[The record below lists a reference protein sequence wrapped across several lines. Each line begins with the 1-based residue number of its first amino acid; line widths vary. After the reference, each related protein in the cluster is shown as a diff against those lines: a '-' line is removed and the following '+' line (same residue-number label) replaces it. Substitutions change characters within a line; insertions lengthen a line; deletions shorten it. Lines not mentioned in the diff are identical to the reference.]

1 MPARRYRA
9 LHSQLSSLC
18 LQDCMRSRRR
28 SFIPSACITKNRIAG
43 FEMAS
48 RETLNSSLIHPRVV
62 FRSTLLTNPHAIIL
76 AHNHPSGETVSSNA
90 DKRVTEIRVEAGNL
104 MEEVLNQV
112 ILGCAGRYFS
122 LKEKGLMSNLFY

>member
-9 LHSQLSSLC
+9 LHSQLSSLY
-18 LQDCMRSRRR
+18 LQDCMRSRRW

-76 AHNHPSGETVSSNA
+76 AHNYPSGETVPSNA
-90 DKRVTEIRVEAGNL
+90 DKRVTEIRVEAGKL
-104 MEEVLNQV
+104 LSIAVAELV
-112 ILGCAGRYFS
+112 IIG
-122 LKEKGLMSNLFY
+122 NT